1 MLNNMNEFSN
11 AVGTVVNDA
20 VRRAMRKNSGQFEGT
35 WEYHVIT
42 PNVAYTM
49 PNEFVWVSTV
59 KYTSQASVAFARRI
73 DCNFDITIDST
84 HATHSSNGL
93 PLNELDCEIFPDAQ
107 HPLYWPTPRYVQGGQ
122 RIYFAGSTPF
132 TGTYLVLHGFRPIRE
147 RSVATN
153 RIPFIYTMGWNNIAP
168 STNNIDTVEIM
179 PNTKFVITHVISIQ
193 RVIDP
198 VGNYM
203 VETPDMNVDI
213 NIVNKPVGRTTAN
226 TAMLFGTPQFPFRLD
241 APVVIGAGNSI
252 YINGTAPAWA
262 DGLNR
267 DVFLYFVGIQLTGN
281 NVPMTS
287 VAD

>member
-1 MLNNMNEFSN
+1 
-11 AVGTVVNDA
+11 
-20 VRRAMRKNSGQFEGT
+20 
-35 WEYHVIT
+35 
-42 PNVAYTM
+42 
-49 PNEFVWVSTV
+49 
-59 KYTSQASVAFARRI
+59 
-73 DCNFDITIDST
+73 
-84 HATHSSNGL
+84 
-93 PLNELDCEIFPDAQ
+93 
-107 HPLYWPTPRYVQGGQ
+107 
-122 RIYFAGSTPF
+122 
-132 TGTYLVLHGFRPIRE
+132 
-147 RSVATN
+147 
-153 RIPFIYTMGWNNIAP
+153 MGWNNIAP